1 MCFTRI
7 DSTNNIIKKGEKDML
22 SKEERK
28 RLKRLTNNVKKKEIV
43 GDDYEEEV
51 KSLISNLQEMKKIAE
66 EQLDKL
72 KSAEEKINKNI
83 MTIKCKT
90 IEYLVE
96 SEILAENLEKGIE
109 DSHKFGTK
117 D

>member
-1 MCFTRI
+1 
-7 DSTNNIIKKGEKDML
+7 ML
-22 SKEERK
+22 SKERRE
-28 RLKRLTNNVKKKEIV
+28 RLKILTNNVKEKEIV
-43 GDDYEEEV
+43 EEDYEEEV
-51 KSLISNLQEMKKIAE
+51 KSLISNLQEMQRIAE

-72 KSAEEKINKNI
+72 KSTEEKINKNI

-96 SEILAENLEKGIE
+96 AEMLAENLEKVIE
-109 DSHKFGTK
+109 ENKCTEDNIKA